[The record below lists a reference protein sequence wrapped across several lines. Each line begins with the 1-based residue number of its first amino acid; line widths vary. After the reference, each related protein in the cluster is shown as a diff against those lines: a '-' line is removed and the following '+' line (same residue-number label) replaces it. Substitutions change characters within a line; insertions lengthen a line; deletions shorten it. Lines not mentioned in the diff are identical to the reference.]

1 VKSPLDDYKSM
12 QFVNLL
18 SFLFNVKQNY
28 SKGKVMLDHLWSSRG
43 LGSELEFSFSAP
55 IEVNMCQEDL
65 EEGG

>member
-1 VKSPLDDYKSM
+1 M

-28 SKGKVMLDHLWSSRG
+28 SKGKVMLDHLCSSRG
-43 LGSELEFSFSAP
+43 ALGSELEFAVSFSAL
-55 IEVNMCQEDL
+55 IQGNMCQEDL